1 VNPVRKLIISISIA
15 LVLFSGA
22 YFLLEEDIVKL
33 KRGRIRDIVG
43 QNVEDAYFEKT
54 DVMIFG
60 IQRFIGI
67 TVKKLDFFIKNAD
80 LGGLLEKNPDKK
92 AQLIINDF
100 VNTDPYCKRVRI
112 VNSGLEILFSTSQ
125 SDVYRSKLNAGIY
138 GSLFSEL
145 PPSVSRVLVDPIV
158 ERIIFHKTF
167 TRKDEQ
173 YAILFYYSQDALDG
187 VFSQVEGLDYKGFL
201 ITTDKIVLVNFPEID
216 ASEERNLSDLVKVVR
231 QNNTG
236 ALRLLL
242 KGFDKTLY
250 YKRFTGQYTDWTV
263 GLTLDTEHLRISRI
277 GMLVLI
283 IQALVVASVLIFIV
297 FSLHRKKGLPPASEA
312 RRERLAGVDEE
323 EARAPGHGGSLIPS
337 AASPVPTGVERG
349 GAETE
354 GGATPTP
361 PLEPEET
368 AFEAEPVETGV
379 MALSDIEELVNVEEI
394 GEAEVAGEGEEVGGS
409 YVMVEEEQQGGLE
422 EPEELVELEEYTEA
436 GDLRE
441 VEDAQEVEELL
452 GGAGGTTVRNETV
465 VEGGLGIEEL
475 EIVDEAQ
482 EALKPAELE
491 EVSAAEELAALLSEG
506 KGTGAGEREAGFP
519 ESLPEVV
526 DDLQEVEA
534 FTGYPGSETSGAVP
548 SLENLVKAGERSG
561 AGNGPAMSVLE
572 QAAAEEEAASGEE
585 GTLQT
590 IPEEVFRA
598 KQGERRNDELSELI
612 TTIEGGER
620 EGEQED
626 PAVIFKK
633 SLKAMGLSK
642 AALLIA
648 DDSGRCSPKTMFG
661 LNKKTAGKLSFDG
674 SENIYTQFLSKG
686 KTLYIREKVFKSKEV
701 SKKFDRTDSSKIQ
714 TLVFSPILQTGNV
727 RGILV
732 AGTSKGKK
740 IDHEKIIKEIKTIK
754 EVLLK
759 LIEPDFP

>member
-1 VNPVRKLIISISIA
+1 VNPVRKLIISISVA

-22 YFLLEEDIVKL
+22 YFLLEENIVKL

-43 QNVEDAYFEKT
+43 QNVEDAYFQKT
-54 DVMIFG
+54 DVLIFG

-67 TVKKLDFFIKNAD
+67 TVKKLDFFIKNVD

-92 AQLIINDF
+92 AQLFIDDF

-138 GSLFSEL
+138 GSIFSER

-167 TRKDEQ
+167 TRKAEQ
-173 YAILFYYSQDALDG
+173 YAILFYYSQDALDA

-216 ASEERNLSDLVKVVR
+216 SSEEHNLSDLVKVLS
-231 QNNTG
+231 QNNMG

-263 GLTLDTEHLRISRI
+263 GLALDTEHLRISRI

-283 IQALVVASVLIFIV
+283 IQALVVVSVLIFIV
-297 FSLHRKKGLPPASEA
+297 FSLRRKRGLPSASRARQA
-312 RRERLAGVDEE
+312 RRADLDE
-323 EARAPGHGGSLIPS
+323 EARAPGDGGALISS
-337 AASPVPTGVERG
+337 AASHVSPGVERG
-349 GAETE
+349 GTETE
-354 GGATPTP
+354 ESATPP
-361 PLEPEET
+361 SSLEPEEP

-379 MALSDIEELVNVEEI
+379 IALSDIEELVNVEEI
-394 GEAEVAGEGEEVGGS
+394 GEAEVAGEVEEVGGS

-422 EPEELVELEEYTEA
+422 EPEEPVELEEYTEVE
-436 GDLRE
+436 DLRE
-441 VEDAQEVEELL
+441 IEETREGEEAQEVEEL
-452 GGAGGTTVRNETV
+452 ES
-465 VEGGLGIEEL
+465 
-475 EIVDEAQ
+475 VDEAHQ
-482 EALKPAELE
+482 ALKPAELE
-491 EVSAAEELAALLSEG
+491 EVSAAEELAALLAEG
-506 KGTGAGEREAGFP
+506 KGTGTGEQEAGFP

-534 FTGYPGSETSGAVP
+534 FTGGIGGEAPGAVP
-548 SLENLVKAGERSG
+548 SLEKLVKAGERSG
-561 AGNGPAMSVLE
+561 TGIGPVQSVLE

-598 KQGERRNDELSELI
+598 KQGENRNDELSELI
-612 TTIEGGER
+612 TTIEGGEK
-620 EGEQED
+620 EGEHED
-626 PAVIFKK
+626 PAVLFKK

-642 AALLIA
+642 GAFLIA

-674 SENIYTQFLSKG
+674 SEKIYTQFLSKG

-701 SKKFDRTDSSKIQ
+701 SKKFDRTDSLKIQ
-714 TLVFSPILQTGNV
+714 TLVVSPILQTGNV

-740 IDHEKIIKEIKTIK
+740 IDHGKIIKEIKSIK
-754 EVLLK
+754 EVLIK
-759 LIEPDFP
+759 LFGPDFP

>member
-1 VNPVRKLIISISIA
+1 VSVNPVRKLIISISIA

-33 KRGRIRDIVG
+33 KRGRIRDLVG
-43 QNVEDAYFEKT
+43 QNVEDAYFQKT

-67 TVKKLDFFIKNAD
+67 TVKKLDFFVKNTD
-80 LGGLLEKNPDKK
+80 LGGLLEKTPDKK
-92 AQLIINDF
+92 AQLFINDF
-100 VNTDPYCKRVRI
+100 VNTDPHCKRVRI
-112 VNSGLEILFSTSQ
+112 VNSGFEILFSTSQ

-138 GSLFSEL
+138 GSIFSEL

-167 TRKDEQ
+167 TKKDER

-216 ASEERNLSDLVKVVR
+216 SSEEQNLSDLVKVVR
-231 QNNTG
+231 QNNMG

-263 GLTLDTEHLRISRI
+263 GLALDTEHLRISRI

-283 IQALVVASVLIFIV
+283 IQALVVVSVLIFVV
-297 FSLHRKKGLPPASEA
+297 FSLRRKRGLPSVSGA
-312 RRERLAGVDEE
+312 RRARRAALEG
-323 EARAPGHGGSLIPS
+323 EARAPGHGGSLIQS
-337 AASPVPTGVERG
+337 AASPVSAGVERG
-349 GAETE
+349 GTETE
-354 GGATPTP
+354 ESATPP
-361 PLEPEET
+361 SSLEPEEP

-394 GEAEVAGEGEEVGGS
+394 GEAEVAGEVEEVGGS
-409 YVMVEEEQQGGLE
+409 YVMVEEEQQGGSE
-422 EPEELVELEEYTEA
+422 EPEELVELEEYTEVV
-436 GDLRE
+436 GLRE
-441 VEDAQEVEELL
+441 VEETREGEEAQEVEEL
-452 GGAGGTTVRNETV
+452 ES
-465 VEGGLGIEEL
+465 
-475 EIVDEAQ
+475 VDEAK

-491 EVSAAEELAALLSEG
+491 EVSAAEELAALLAEG
-506 KGTGAGEREAGFP
+506 KGSGAGEHEA
-519 ESLPEVV
+519 ESPGSLLEVV

-534 FTGYPGSETSGAVP
+534 YTGGIGGEAPGAVP
-548 SLENLVKAGERSG
+548 SLEKLVKAGEKSG
-561 AGNGPAMSVLE
+561 TGNGPVQSVLE
-572 QAAAEEEAASGEE
+572 QAAAEQGAASEE
-585 GTLQT
+585 EETLQS
-590 IPEEVFRA
+590 IPEEVFQA
-598 KQGERRNDELSELI
+598 KQEERRHDELSELI
-612 TTIEGGER
+612 TTIEGGEK

-626 PAVIFKK
+626 PAVLFKK

-642 AALLIA
+642 GAFLIA

-674 SENIYTQFLSKG
+674 SEKIYTQFLSKG

-714 TLVFSPILQTGNV
+714 TLVVSPILQTGNV

-740 IDHEKIIKEIKTIK
+740 IDHEKIIKEIKSIK

-759 LIEPDFP
+759 LIGPDFP